1 MNLWTALAACIGLCL
16 QAGVSFRLQEHFFL
30 RQHRNR
36 YLAFLLGMILYL
48 AVCFAG
54 SFTLSRHGYYFLY
67 SILRQGVL
75 LILLIRLFQGNLWT
89 RAALAAILCTSFE
102 LAANVASEMLSLISM
117 LFPASWQPFTDV
129 FICLLSYPIAALTL
143 WFTLQHSKLRP
154 DIFSGQ
160 ICRLLFFI
168 LCGLII
174 LTDIVYHGITHGVI
188 MISHIGQPEVFD
200 PYMSE
205 LLTHIECM
213 ILFLLCLAIALSLP
227 AALNRIMQQTVS
239 EQMYRAQIAHY
250 QTLLREHRKQVSLR
264 HDLKNH
270 LLVLNRLTHHGELDK
285 IAAYLKAMC
294 QETCQTTDNIHTGN
308 LTADALIAIKEQ
320 TAAAE
325 NISFTCEAVLAKKL
339 PLEDFD
345 LCIILGNLL
354 DNAIQ
359 ASLRIPEPQER
370 CIVLRAKT
378 VKRNLLLEIKN
389 TVAEETACLD
399 FGFADYGT
407 GLHNVKNIIEKHHGV
422 MDISFETSQFCVSVL
437 LPIA

>member
-1 MNLWTALAACIGLCL
+1 MNLWTTLAGCIGLCL
-16 QAGVSFRLQEHFFL
+16 QAGISFRIQEHFFL
-30 RQHRNR
+30 HQHRNR
-36 YLAFLLGMILYL
+36 HLTFLFGMILYL
-48 AVCFAG
+48 AVSFAG
-54 SFTLSRHGYYFLY
+54 FFVFSRHGYYFLY

-75 LILLIRLFQGNLWT
+75 LLLLILLFQGTLWT

-102 LAANVASEMLSLISM
+102 LAANVSSEMLSLISM
-117 LFPASWQPFTDV
+117 LFPASWQLFTDV
-129 FICLLSYPIAALTL
+129 FICLSYPIAALTL
-143 WFTLQHSKLRP
+143 WFTLQHGKLRP
-154 DIFSGQ
+154 DIFSIQ

-168 LCGLII
+168 LCGLMI

-188 MISHIGQPEVFD
+188 LISHIGQPEVFD

-205 LLTHIECM
+205 LLTHIECI
-213 ILFLLCLAIALSLP
+213 ILSLLCLAIALSLP
-227 AALNRIMQQTVS
+227 AALSRIMQQTLS

-270 LLVLNRLTHHGELDK
+270 LLVLNQLTHHGELDK

-320 TAAAE
+320 TAMAE

-407 GLHNVKNIIEKHHGV
+407 DLHNVKNIIEKHHGV